1 MNCYLGDRRRSY
13 SLSQNICGALLNIMK
28 TTNYIAMAPLQYFFI
43 KKMEMMKMNS
53 VITRLEIEEDIIQVK
68 LMNVE
73 KNPLF
78 VADVFETIS
87 REGVNIDMIS
97 SVMLEDEMRIDFTCD
112 AKAQSALNKAI
123 EEVKKNHPRIGVFAS
138 KNVGK
143 LVVEGHMENVFGFAS
158 KLFKVLG
165 DKQIPFAQVTT
176 SEVSISYVI
185 EKKYLK
191 KALEKIQEELA

>member
-1 MNCYLGDRRRSY
+1 
-13 SLSQNICGALLNIMK
+13 MK
-28 TTNYIAMAPLQYFFI
+28 TTNYIAMAPLQYVFYR
-43 KKMEMMKMNS
+43 KMEMMKMNS

-112 AKAQSALNKAI
+112 S
-123 EEVKKNHPRIGVFAS
+123 
-138 KNVGK
+138 
-143 LVVEGHMENVFGFAS
+143 
-158 KLFKVLG
+158 
-165 DKQIPFAQVTT
+165 
-176 SEVSISYVI
+176 
-185 EKKYLK
+185 
-191 KALEKIQEELA
+191 

>member
-1 MNCYLGDRRRSY
+1 
-13 SLSQNICGALLNIMK
+13 
-28 TTNYIAMAPLQYFFI
+28 
-43 KKMEMMKMNS
+43 MNS

-123 EEVKKNHPRIGVFAS
+123 EEVKKNHPRIGAS

-143 LVVEGHMENVFGFAS
+143 LVVEGHMENEVGFAS

-165 DKQIPFAQVTT
+165 DNQSPFAQVTT

>member
-1 MNCYLGDRRRSY
+1 
-13 SLSQNICGALLNIMK
+13 
-28 TTNYIAMAPLQYFFI
+28 
-43 KKMEMMKMNS
+43 MNS

-78 VADVFETIS
+78 VADVFEIIS

-123 EEVKKNHPRIGVFAS
+123 EEVEKNHPPYWCIC
-138 KNVGK
+138 
-143 LVVEGHMENVFGFAS
+143 
-158 KLFKVLG
+158 
-165 DKQIPFAQVTT
+165 I
-176 SEVSISYVI
+176 
-185 EKKYLK
+185 
-191 KALEKIQEELA
+191 

>member
-1 MNCYLGDRRRSY
+1 
-13 SLSQNICGALLNIMK
+13 MK
-28 TTNYIAMAPLQYFFI
+28 T
-43 KKMEMMKMNS
+43 NS

-143 LVVEGHMENVFGFAS
+143 LVVEGHMENEVGFAS

-165 DKQIPFAQVTT
+165 DNQIPFAQVRT

>member
-1 MNCYLGDRRRSY
+1 MNCYLGDKRRSY

-28 TTNYIAMAPLQYFFI
+28 TNYIAMAPIAIFFY

-143 LVVEGHMENVFGFAS
+143 LVVEGHMENEVGFAS

-165 DKQIPFAQVTT
+165 DNQIPFAQVTT

>member
-1 MNCYLGDRRRSY
+1 MNCYLGDKRRSY

-28 TTNYIAMAPLQYFFI
+28 ITNYIAMAPLQYFYR
-43 KKMEMMKMNS
+43 KMEMMKMNS

-143 LVVEGHMENVFGFAS
+143 LVVEGHMENEVGFAS

-165 DKQIPFAQVTT
+165 DNQIPFAQVTT

>member
-1 MNCYLGDRRRSY
+1 MNCYLGDKRRSY

-28 TTNYIAMAPLQYFFI
+28 TNYIAMAPLQYFFY
-43 KKMEMMKMNS
+43 KKLEMMKMNS

-143 LVVEGHMENVFGFAS
+143 LVVEGHMENEVGFAS

-165 DKQIPFAQVTT
+165 DNQIPFAQVTT

>member
-1 MNCYLGDRRRSY
+1 M
-13 SLSQNICGALLNIMK
+13 
-28 TTNYIAMAPLQYFFI
+28 
-43 KKMEMMKMNS
+43 
-53 VITRLEIEEDIIQVK
+53 
-68 LMNVE
+68 
-73 KNPLF
+73 
-78 VADVFETIS
+78 ADVFETIS

-143 LVVEGHMENVFGFAS
+143 LVVEGHMENEVGFAS

-165 DKQIPFAQVTT
+165 DNQIPFAQVTT

-185 EKKYLK
+185 EKK
-191 KALEKIQEELA
+191 

>member
-1 MNCYLGDRRRSY
+1 
-13 SLSQNICGALLNIMK
+13 
-28 TTNYIAMAPLQYFFI
+28 
-43 KKMEMMKMNS
+43 MNS

-123 EEVKKNHPRIGVFAS
+123 EEVKKNHPPYWCIC
-138 KNVGK
+138 
-143 LVVEGHMENVFGFAS
+143 
-158 KLFKVLG
+158 
-165 DKQIPFAQVTT
+165 I
-176 SEVSISYVI
+176 
-185 EKKYLK
+185 
-191 KALEKIQEELA
+191 

>member
-1 MNCYLGDRRRSY
+1 MNCYLGDKRRSY

-43 KKMEMMKMNS
+43 EKMEMMKMNS

-143 LVVEGHMENVFGFAS
+143 LVVEGHMENEVGFAS
-158 KLFKVLG
+158 NLFKVLG
-165 DKQIPFAQVTT
+165 DNQIPFAQVTT

>member
-1 MNCYLGDRRRSY
+1 
-13 SLSQNICGALLNIMK
+13 
-28 TTNYIAMAPLQYFFI
+28 
-43 KKMEMMKMNS
+43 MNS

-143 LVVEGHMENVFGFAS
+143 LVVEGHMENEVGFAS

-165 DKQIPFAQVTT
+165 DNQIPFAQVTT
-176 SEVSISYVI
+176 SDN
-185 EKKYLK
+185 K
-191 KALEKIQEELA
+191 

>member
-1 MNCYLGDRRRSY
+1 
-13 SLSQNICGALLNIMK
+13 
-28 TTNYIAMAPLQYFFI
+28 
-43 KKMEMMKMNS
+43 MNS

-143 LVVEGHMENVFGFAS
+143 LVVEGHMENEVGFAS

-165 DKQIPFAQVTT
+165 DNQIPFAQVTT

-191 KALEKIQEELA
+191 KALEKNSGGISIKWNQFLKVQVLHWYYQCLKMEVLITKVIRDRYRE